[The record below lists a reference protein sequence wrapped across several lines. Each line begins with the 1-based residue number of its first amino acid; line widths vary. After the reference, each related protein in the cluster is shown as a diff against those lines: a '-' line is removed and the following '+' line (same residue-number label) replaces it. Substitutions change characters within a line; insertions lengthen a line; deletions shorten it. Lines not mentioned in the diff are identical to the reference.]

1 MYNYKSMTYTSI
13 LKDNFGYDSFRFIQ
27 EDIINSIGSGHD
39 TIGLMPTGGGKSIT
53 FQVPALAMEGTCI
66 VISPLIAL
74 MQDQVEHLKKRG
86 IKAEAIY
93 TGKSRDE
100 IQRILDNAV
109 FGAIKFLYISPERL
123 ASSLFL
129 AKLRHIR
136 VSFIVVDEAHCI
148 SQWGHEFRPAYL
160 HIKDIR
166 QELPDCPVLALTA
179 TATTEV
185 IEDIKNELC
194 RPGKETDKETFNI
207 FSMSFRRPNLRY
219 VVRHTNDKIGQ
230 ILKILE
236 AVDGSAII
244 YTRSR
249 EKTKE
254 LSKELETYGIKS
266 TFYHAGLDFSVKQ
279 KHQQLWQDNTI
290 RVMVATNAFG
300 MGIDKPDVRIVIHAD
315 VPDSLEA
322 YYQEAGR
329 AGRDGQLAYAVLLY
343 DKRDKTQLVTHLNEQ
358 YPEKD
363 YIRNVYDK
371 LAYFFQLAVED
382 GKGATYIFDE
392 EQFCINFHL
401 WPATLHGALHILQ
414 NAGYIEYD
422 GAHNE
427 RARVIMNISR
437 HELNDIQ
444 GLSKTEE
451 DVLTRLLRYYGTLFS
466 DFTFIDEMAVARRL
480 ALDESQMHV
489 ALKSLAQRKII
500 RYAPART
507 VPIIYYTQQRY
518 LSEDL
523 RFSKSIYED
532 LKEKAEKRIG
542 SVLDY
547 IETEKNNE
555 EVLLRYFGEKYKEE

>member
-1 MYNYKSMTYTSI
+1 MTYTSI

-53 FQVPALAMEGTCI
+53 FQVPALAMDGTCI

-109 FGAIKFLYISPERL
+109 FGAIKFLYVSPERL

-129 AKLRHIR
+129 AKLRYIKI
-136 VSFIVVDEAHCI
+136 SFIVVDEAHCI

-185 IEDIKNELC
+185 IEDIKHELS
-194 RPGKETDKETFNI
+194 RPGTETDEETFNI

-236 AVDGSAII
+236 SVEGSAII

-254 LSKELETYGIKS
+254 LSKELEAFGIKS
-266 TFYHAGLDFSVKQ
+266 TYYHAGLDFSVKQ

-290 RVMVATNAFG
+290 RIMVATNAFG

-343 DKRDKTQLVTHLNEQ
+343 DKRDKTQLLTHLNEQ

-382 GKGATYIFDE
+382 GMGATYIFDE
-392 EQFCINFHL
+392 EQFCVNYHL

-437 HELNDIQ
+437 YELNNVQ
-444 GLSKTEE
+444 GLTKTEE
-451 DVLTRLLRYYGTLFS
+451 EVLTRLLRYYGTLFS
-466 DFTFIDEMAVARRL
+466 DFTFIDEMGLSRRL
-480 ALDESQMHV
+480 ALDESQLHV

-500 RYAPART
+500 RYAPSRT
-507 VPIIYYTQQRY
+507 IPIIYYPQQRY

-523 RFSKSIYED
+523 RFPKSIYEE
-532 LKEKAEKRIG
+532 LKKKAEKRIG

>member
-1 MYNYKSMTYTSI
+1 MTYTSI

-93 TGKSRDE
+93 TGQSRDE

-109 FGAIKFLYISPERL
+109 FGAVKFLYISPERL
-123 ASSLFL
+123 SSSLFL
-129 AKLRHIR
+129 AKLRHMK

-160 HIKDIR
+160 HIKEIR

-185 IEDIKNELC
+185 IEDIKNELS
-194 RPGKETDKETFNI
+194 RPDNENGEESFHV

-236 AVDGSAII
+236 AVEGSAII

-266 TFYHAGLDFSVKQ
+266 TYYHAGLDFSVKQ
-279 KHQQLWQDNTI
+279 KHQQLWQNNTI

-329 AGRDGQLAYAVLLY
+329 AGRDGQLSYAVLLY
-343 DKRDKTQLVTHLNEQ
+343 DKRDKTQLRTHLNEQ
-358 YPEKD
+358 YPDKD

-371 LAYFFQLAVED
+371 LSYFFQLAVED
-382 GKGATYIFDE
+382 GEGATYVFDE
-392 EQFCINFHL
+392 EQFCVNYHL

-437 HELNDIQ
+437 YELNNIQ

-466 DFTFIDEMAVARRL
+466 DFTFIDEMAIARRL
-480 ALDESQMHV
+480 AIDESQLHV

-500 RYAPART
+500 RYAPSRT
-507 VPIIYYTQQRY
+507 IPIIYYPQQRY

-523 RFSKSIYED
+523 RFPKSIYED

-547 IETEKNNE
+547 LETEKNNE
-555 EVLLRYFGEKYKEE
+555 AVLLRYFGEKYKEE

>member
-1 MYNYKSMTYTSI
+1 MTYTSI

-53 FQVPALAMEGTCI
+53 FQVPALAMDGTCI

-109 FGAIKFLYISPERL
+109 FGAIKFLYVSPERL

-129 AKLRHIR
+129 AKLRYIK

-185 IEDIKNELC
+185 IEDIKSELS
-194 RPGKETDKETFNI
+194 RPGKEADEETFNI

-230 ILKILE
+230 MLKILE
-236 AVDGSAII
+236 SVEGSAII

-266 TFYHAGLDFSVKQ
+266 TYYHAGLDFSVKQ

-343 DKRDKTQLVTHLNEQ
+343 DKRDKTQLLTHLNEQ

-382 GKGATYIFDE
+382 GMGATYIFDE
-392 EQFCINFHL
+392 EQFCVNYHL

-451 DVLTRLLRYYGTLFS
+451 EVLTRLLRYYGTLFS
-466 DFTFIDEMAVARRL
+466 DFTFIDEMGLSRRL
-480 ALDESQMHV
+480 ALDESLLHV

-500 RYAPART
+500 RYAPSRT
-507 VPIIYYTQQRY
+507 IPIIYYPQQRY

-523 RFSKSIYED
+523 RFPKSIYEE

>member
-1 MYNYKSMTYTSI
+1 MTYTSI

-93 TGKSRDE
+93 TGQSRDE

-109 FGAIKFLYISPERL
+109 FGAVKFLYISPERL
-123 ASSLFL
+123 SSSLFL
-129 AKLRHIR
+129 AKLRHMK

-160 HIKDIR
+160 HIKEIR

-185 IEDIKNELC
+185 IEDIKNELS
-194 RPGKETDKETFNI
+194 RPDNDNGEESFHV

-236 AVDGSAII
+236 AVEGSAII

-266 TFYHAGLDFSVKQ
+266 TYYHAGLDFSVKQ
-279 KHQQLWQDNTI
+279 KHQQLWQNNTI

-329 AGRDGQLAYAVLLY
+329 AGRDGQLSYAVLLY
-343 DKRDKTQLVTHLNEQ
+343 DKRDKTQLRTHLNEQ
-358 YPEKD
+358 YPDKD

-371 LAYFFQLAVED
+371 LSYFFQLAVED
-382 GKGATYIFDE
+382 GEGATYVFDE
-392 EQFCINFHL
+392 EQFCVNYHL

-437 HELNDIQ
+437 YELNSIQ

-466 DFTFIDEMAVARRL
+466 DFTFIDEMAIARRL
-480 ALDESQMHV
+480 AIDESQLHV

-500 RYAPART
+500 RYAPSRT
-507 VPIIYYTQQRY
+507 VPIIYYPQQRY

-523 RFSKSIYED
+523 RFPKSIYED

-547 IETEKNNE
+547 LETEKNNE
-555 EVLLRYFGEKYKEE
+555 AVLLRYFGEKYKEE

>member
-1 MYNYKSMTYTSI
+1 MTYTSI

-53 FQVPALAMEGTCI
+53 FQVPALAMDGTCI

-109 FGAIKFLYISPERL
+109 FGAIKFLYVSPERL

-129 AKLRHIR
+129 AKLRYIKI
-136 VSFIVVDEAHCI
+136 SFIVVDEAHCI

-185 IEDIKNELC
+185 IEDIKHELS
-194 RPGKETDKETFNI
+194 RPGTETDEETFNI

-236 AVDGSAII
+236 SVEGSAII

-254 LSKELETYGIKS
+254 LSKELEAFGIKS
-266 TFYHAGLDFSVKQ
+266 TYYHAGLDFSVKQ

-343 DKRDKTQLVTHLNEQ
+343 DKRDKTQLLTHLNEQ

-382 GKGATYIFDE
+382 GMGATYIFDE
-392 EQFCINFHL
+392 EQFCVNYHL

-437 HELNDIQ
+437 YELNNVQ
-444 GLSKTEE
+444 GLTKTEE
-451 DVLTRLLRYYGTLFS
+451 EVLTRLLRYYGTLFS
-466 DFTFIDEMAVARRL
+466 DFTFIDEMGLSRRL
-480 ALDESQMHV
+480 ALDESQLHV

-500 RYAPART
+500 RYAPSRT
-507 VPIIYYTQQRY
+507 IPIIYYPQQRY

-523 RFSKSIYED
+523 RFPKSIYEE
-532 LKEKAEKRIG
+532 LKKKAEKRIG

>member
-1 MYNYKSMTYTSI
+1 MTYTSI

-53 FQVPALAMEGTCI
+53 FQVPALAMDGMCL

-74 MQDQVEHLKKRG
+74 MQDQMEHLKARG

-109 FGAIKFLYISPERL
+109 YGAVKFLYVAPERL
-123 ASSLFL
+123 SSSLFL
-129 AKLRHIR
+129 AKLQYIN

-160 HIKDIR
+160 CIKEIR
-166 QELPDCPVLALTA
+166 KELPNCPVLALTA
-179 TATTEV
+179 TATAEV
-185 IEDIKNELC
+185 IEDIKKELA
-194 RPGKETDKETFNI
+194 PPEKESDFNV
-207 FSMSFRRPNLRY
+207 FTMSFRRPNLRY

-230 ILKILE
+230 ILNILQS
-236 AVDGSAII
+236 VDGSAIV

-254 LSKELETYGIKS
+254 LAQKLQSMGIKA
-266 TFYHAGLDFSVKQ
+266 TFYHAGLDFSVKN
-279 KHQQLWQDNTI
+279 KHQQLWHNGDI
-290 RVMVATNAFG
+290 RVIVATNAFG

-315 VPDSLEA
+315 VPDSIEA

-329 AGRDGQLAYAVLLY
+329 AGRDGKNSYAVLLY
-343 DKRDKTQLVTHLNEQ
+343 DKRDKTQLMTHLNEQ
-358 YPEKD
+358 YPTRD
-363 YIRNVYDK
+363 YISKVYDS

-382 GKGATYIFDE
+382 GEGATYVFDE
-392 EQFCINFHL
+392 ERFCTNFHF

-422 GAHNE
+422 EAHNE

-437 HELNDIQ
+437 HELNAVN

-451 DVLTRLLRYYGTLFS
+451 NVLTRLLRYYGTLFS
-466 DFTFIDEMAVARRL
+466 DFTYIDELLLSRRL
-480 ALDESQMHV
+480 ALDESQLHI
-489 ALKSLAQRKII
+489 ALKSMAEKKII
-500 RYAPART
+500 RYAAART
-507 VPIIYYTQQRY
+507 IPVIYYTRQRC
-518 LSEDL
+518 LSEKLYFPKESYENL
-523 RFSKSIYED
+523 RS
-532 LKEKAEKRIG
+532 KAEQRIG
-542 SVLDY
+542 SMIDY
-547 IETEKNNE
+547 LETDKNNE
-555 EVLLRYFGEKYKEE
+555 EVLLRYFGEKI

>member
-1 MYNYKSMTYTSI
+1 MTYTSI

-93 TGKSRDE
+93 TGQSRDE

-109 FGAIKFLYISPERL
+109 FGAVKFLYISPERL
-123 ASSLFL
+123 SSSLFL
-129 AKLRHIR
+129 AKLRHMK

-160 HIKDIR
+160 HIKEIR

-185 IEDIKNELC
+185 IEDIKNELS
-194 RPGKETDKETFNI
+194 RPDNENGEESFHV

-236 AVDGSAII
+236 AVEGSAII

-266 TFYHAGLDFSVKQ
+266 TYYHAGLDFSVKQ
-279 KHQQLWQDNTI
+279 KHQQLWQNNTI

-329 AGRDGQLAYAVLLY
+329 AGRDGQLSYAVLLY
-343 DKRDKTQLVTHLNEQ
+343 DKRDKTQLRTHLNEQ
-358 YPEKD
+358 YPDKD

-371 LAYFFQLAVED
+371 LSYFFQLAVED
-382 GKGATYIFDE
+382 GEGATYVFDE
-392 EQFCINFHL
+392 EQFCVNYHL

-437 HELNDIQ
+437 YELNNIQ
-444 GLSKTEE
+444 GLSKNEE

-466 DFTFIDEMAVARRL
+466 DFTFIDEMVIARRL
-480 ALDESQMHV
+480 AIDESQLHV

-500 RYAPART
+500 RYAPSRT
-507 VPIIYYTQQRY
+507 IPIIYYPQQRY

-523 RFSKSIYED
+523 RFPKSIYED

-547 IETEKNNE
+547 LETEKNNE
-555 EVLLRYFGEKYKEE
+555 AVLLRYFGEKYKEE

>member
-1 MYNYKSMTYTSI
+1 MTYTSI

-93 TGKSRDE
+93 TGQSRDE
-100 IQRILDNAV
+100 IQRILDNAI
-109 FGAIKFLYISPERL
+109 FGAVKFLYISPERL
-123 ASSLFL
+123 SSSLFL
-129 AKLRHIR
+129 AKLRHMK

-160 HIKDIR
+160 HIKEIR

-185 IEDIKNELC
+185 IEDIKNELS
-194 RPGKETDKETFNI
+194 RPDNDNGEESFHV

-236 AVDGSAII
+236 AVEGSAII

-266 TFYHAGLDFSVKQ
+266 TYYHAGLDFSVKQ
-279 KHQQLWQDNTI
+279 KHQQLWQNNTI

-329 AGRDGQLAYAVLLY
+329 AGRDGQLSYAVLLY
-343 DKRDKTQLVTHLNEQ
+343 DKRDKTQLRTHLNEQ
-358 YPEKD
+358 YPDKD

-371 LAYFFQLAVED
+371 LSYFFQLAVEE
-382 GKGATYIFDE
+382 GEGATYVFDE
-392 EQFCINFHL
+392 EQFCVNYHL

-437 HELNDIQ
+437 YELNNIQ

-466 DFTFIDEMAVARRL
+466 DFTFIDEMAIARRL
-480 ALDESQMHV
+480 AIDESQLHV

-500 RYAPART
+500 RYAPSRT
-507 VPIIYYTQQRY
+507 VPIIYYPQQRY

-523 RFSKSIYED
+523 RFPKSIYED

-547 IETEKNNE
+547 LETEKNNE
-555 EVLLRYFGEKYKEE
+555 AVLLRYFGEKYKEE

>member
-1 MYNYKSMTYTSI
+1 MTYTSI

-53 FQVPALAMEGTCI
+53 FQVPALAMDGTCI

-109 FGAIKFLYISPERL
+109 FGAIKFLYVSPERL

-129 AKLRHIR
+129 AKLRYIKI
-136 VSFIVVDEAHCI
+136 SFIVVDEAHCI

-185 IEDIKNELC
+185 IEDIKHELS
-194 RPGKETDKETFNI
+194 RPGTETDEETFNI

-236 AVDGSAII
+236 SVEGSAII

-254 LSKELETYGIKS
+254 LSKELEAFGIKS
-266 TFYHAGLDFSVKQ
+266 TYYHAGLDFSVKQ

-290 RVMVATNAFG
+290 RIMVATNAFG

-343 DKRDKTQLVTHLNEQ
+343 DKRDKTQLLTHLNEQ

-382 GKGATYIFDE
+382 GMGATYIFDE
-392 EQFCINFHL
+392 EQFCVNYHL

-437 HELNDIQ
+437 YELNNVQ
-444 GLSKTEE
+444 GLTKTEE
-451 DVLTRLLRYYGTLFS
+451 EVLTRLLRYYGTLFS
-466 DFTFIDEMAVARRL
+466 DFTFIDEMGLSRRL
-480 ALDESQMHV
+480 ALDESQLHV

-500 RYAPART
+500 RYAPSRT
-507 VPIIYYTQQRY
+507 TPIIYYPQQRY

-523 RFSKSIYED
+523 RFPKSIYEE

>member
-1 MYNYKSMTYTSI
+1 MTYTSI

-93 TGKSRDE
+93 TGQSRDE

-109 FGAIKFLYISPERL
+109 FGAVKFLYISPERL
-123 ASSLFL
+123 SSSLFL
-129 AKLRHIR
+129 AKLRHMK

-160 HIKDIR
+160 HIKEIR

-185 IEDIKNELC
+185 IEDIKNELS
-194 RPGKETDKETFNI
+194 RPDNDNGEESFHV

-236 AVDGSAII
+236 AVEGSAII

-266 TFYHAGLDFSVKQ
+266 TYYHAGLDFSVKQ
-279 KHQQLWQDNTI
+279 KHQQLWQNNTI

-329 AGRDGQLAYAVLLY
+329 AGRDGQLSYAVLLY
-343 DKRDKTQLVTHLNEQ
+343 DKRDKTQLRTHLNEQ
-358 YPEKD
+358 YPDKD

-371 LAYFFQLAVED
+371 LSYFFQLAVED
-382 GKGATYIFDE
+382 GEGATYVFDE
-392 EQFCINFHL
+392 EQFCVNYHL
-401 WPATLHGALHILQ
+401 WLATLHGALHILQ

-437 HELNDIQ
+437 YELNNIQ

-466 DFTFIDEMAVARRL
+466 DFTFIDEMAIARRL
-480 ALDESQMHV
+480 AIDESQLHV

-500 RYAPART
+500 RYAPSRT
-507 VPIIYYTQQRY
+507 VPIIYYPQQRY

-523 RFSKSIYED
+523 RFPKSIYED

-547 IETEKNNE
+547 LETEKNNE
-555 EVLLRYFGEKYKEE
+555 AVLLRYFGEKYKEE

>member
-1 MYNYKSMTYTSI
+1 MTYTSI

-53 FQVPALAMEGTCI
+53 FQVPALAMDGTCI

-93 TGKSRDE
+93 TGKSHDE
-100 IQRILDNAV
+100 IQRILDNTI
-109 FGAIKFLYISPERL
+109 FGVVKFLYISPERL

-129 AKLRHIR
+129 AKLRHIK

-185 IEDIKNELC
+185 IEDIKSELS
-194 RPGKETDKETFNI
+194 RPGKEADEETFNI

-236 AVDGSAII
+236 SVEGSAII

-254 LSKELETYGIKS
+254 LSKELEVFGIKS
-266 TFYHAGLDFSVKQ
+266 TYYHAGLDFSVKQ

-329 AGRDGQLAYAVLLY
+329 AGRDGQQAYAVLLY
-343 DKRDKTQLVTHLNEQ
+343 DKRDKTQLLTHLNEQ

-363 YIRNVYDK
+363 YIRNIYDK

-382 GKGATYIFDE
+382 GMGATYIFDE
-392 EQFCINFHL
+392 EQFCINYHL

-451 DVLTRLLRYYGTLFS
+451 EVLTRLLRYYGTLFS
-466 DFTFIDEMAVARRL
+466 DFTFIDEMAIGRRL
-480 ALDESQMHV
+480 GMDESQLHV
-489 ALKSLAQRKII
+489 ALKSLTQRKII
-500 RYAPART
+500 RYAPSRT
-507 VPIIYYTQQRY
+507 IPIIYYPQQRY

-523 RFSKSIYED
+523 RFPKSIYED

>member
-1 MYNYKSMTYTSI
+1 MTYTSI

-53 FQVPALAMEGTCI
+53 FQVPALAMDGTCI

-109 FGAIKFLYISPERL
+109 FGAIKFLYVSPERL

-129 AKLRHIR
+129 AKLRYIK

-185 IEDIKNELC
+185 IEDIKSELS
-194 RPGKETDKETFNI
+194 RPGKEADEETFNI

-230 ILKILE
+230 MLKILE
-236 AVDGSAII
+236 SVEGSAII

-266 TFYHAGLDFSVKQ
+266 TYYHAGLDFSVKQ

-343 DKRDKTQLVTHLNEQ
+343 DKRDKTQLLTHLNEQ

-382 GKGATYIFDE
+382 GMGATYIFDE
-392 EQFCINFHL
+392 EQFCVNYHL

-451 DVLTRLLRYYGTLFS
+451 EVLTRLLRYYGTLFS
-466 DFTFIDEMAVARRL
+466 DFTFIDEMGLSRRL
-480 ALDESQMHV
+480 ALDESQLHV

-500 RYAPART
+500 RYAPSRT
-507 VPIIYYTQQRY
+507 IPIIYYPQQRY

-523 RFSKSIYED
+523 RFPKSIYEE

>member
-1 MYNYKSMTYTSI
+1 MTYTSI
-13 LKDNFGYDSFRFIQ
+13 LKDNFGYDSFRYIQ

-109 FGAIKFLYISPERL
+109 FGAVKFLYVSPERL
-123 ASSLFL
+123 SSSLFL
-129 AKLRHIR
+129 AKLRHIK

-166 QELPDCPVLALTA
+166 QELPHCPVLALTA
-179 TATTEV
+179 TATKEV

-194 RPGKETDKETFNI
+194 SPDAEKGENTFNI

-236 AVDGSAII
+236 AVEGSAII

-254 LSKELETYGIKS
+254 LSKELETFGIKA
-266 TFYHAGLDFSVKQ
+266 TYYHAGLDFSVKQ

-329 AGRDGQLAYAVLLY
+329 AGRDGNLAYAVLLY
-343 DKRDKTQLVTHLNEQ
+343 DKRDKTQLLTHINEQ
-358 YPEKD
+358 YPDKE

-392 EQFCINFHL
+392 EQFCVNFHL

-437 HELNDIQ
+437 HELNNIR
-444 GLSKTEE
+444 GLSQTEE

-466 DFTFIDEMAVARRL
+466 DFTFIDEMVIARRL
-480 ALDESQMHV
+480 ALDESQLHV
-489 ALKSLAQRKII
+489 ALKSLAQKKII
-500 RYAPART
+500 RYVPSRT
-507 VPIIYYTQQRY
+507 IPIIYYPQQRY

-523 RFSKSIYED
+523 RFPKEIYED

-547 IETEKNNE
+547 IETDKNNE
-555 EVLLRYFGEKYKEE
+555 EVLLRYFGEKI

>member
-1 MYNYKSMTYTSI
+1 MTYTSI

-93 TGKSRDE
+93 TGQSRDE

-109 FGAIKFLYISPERL
+109 FGAVKFLYISPERL
-123 ASSLFL
+123 SSSLFL
-129 AKLRHIR
+129 AKLRHMK

-160 HIKDIR
+160 HIKEIR

-185 IEDIKNELC
+185 IEDIKNELS
-194 RPGKETDKETFNI
+194 RPDNENGEESFHV

-236 AVDGSAII
+236 AVEGSAII

-266 TFYHAGLDFSVKQ
+266 TYYHAGLDFSVKQ
-279 KHQQLWQDNTI
+279 KHQQLWQNNTI

-329 AGRDGQLAYAVLLY
+329 AGRDGQLSYAVLLY
-343 DKRDKTQLVTHLNEQ
+343 DKRDKTQLRTHLNEQ
-358 YPEKD
+358 YPDKD

-371 LAYFFQLAVED
+371 LSYFFQLAVED
-382 GKGATYIFDE
+382 GEVATYVFDE
-392 EQFCINFHL
+392 EQFCVNYHL

-437 HELNDIQ
+437 YELNNIQ

-466 DFTFIDEMAVARRL
+466 DFTFIDEMAIARRL
-480 ALDESQMHV
+480 AIDESQLHV

-500 RYAPART
+500 RYAPSRT
-507 VPIIYYTQQRY
+507 VPIIYYPQQRY

-523 RFSKSIYED
+523 RFPKSIYED

-547 IETEKNNE
+547 LETEKNNE
-555 EVLLRYFGEKYKEE
+555 AVLLRYFGEKYKEE

>member
-1 MYNYKSMTYTSI
+1 MTYTSI

-53 FQVPALAMEGTCI
+53 FQVPALAMDGTCI

-109 FGAIKFLYISPERL
+109 FGAIKFLYVSPERL

-129 AKLRHIR
+129 AKLRYIKI
-136 VSFIVVDEAHCI
+136 SFIVVDEAHCI

-166 QELPDCPVLALTA
+166 QELSDCPVLALTA

-185 IEDIKNELC
+185 IEDIKHELS
-194 RPGKETDKETFNI
+194 RPGTEADEETFNI

-236 AVDGSAII
+236 SVEGSAII

-254 LSKELETYGIKS
+254 LSKELEAFGIKS
-266 TFYHAGLDFSVKQ
+266 TYYHAGLDFSVKQ

-343 DKRDKTQLVTHLNEQ
+343 DKRDKTQLLTHLNEQ

-382 GKGATYIFDE
+382 GMGATYIFDE
-392 EQFCINFHL
+392 EQFCVNYHL

-437 HELNDIQ
+437 YELNNVQ
-444 GLSKTEE
+444 GLTKTEE
-451 DVLTRLLRYYGTLFS
+451 EVLTRLLRYYGTLFS
-466 DFTFIDEMAVARRL
+466 DFTFIDEMGLSRRL
-480 ALDESQMHV
+480 ALDESQLHV

-500 RYAPART
+500 RYAPSRT
-507 VPIIYYTQQRY
+507 IPIIYYPQQRY
-518 LSEDL
+518 LSEEL
-523 RFSKSIYED
+523 RFPKSIYEE

>member
-1 MYNYKSMTYTSI
+1 MTYTSI

-93 TGKSRDE
+93 TGQSRDE

-109 FGAIKFLYISPERL
+109 FGAVKFLYISPERL
-123 ASSLFL
+123 SSSLFL
-129 AKLRHIR
+129 AKLRHMK

-160 HIKDIR
+160 HIKEIR

-185 IEDIKNELC
+185 IEDIKNELS
-194 RPGKETDKETFNI
+194 RPDNENGEESFHV

-236 AVDGSAII
+236 AVEGSAII

-266 TFYHAGLDFSVKQ
+266 TYYHAGLDFSVKQ
-279 KHQQLWQDNTI
+279 KHQQLWQNNTI

-329 AGRDGQLAYAVLLY
+329 AGRDGQLSYAVLLY
-343 DKRDKTQLVTHLNEQ
+343 DKRDKTQLRTHLNEQ
-358 YPEKD
+358 YPDKD

-371 LAYFFQLAVED
+371 LSYFFQLAVED
-382 GKGATYIFDE
+382 GEGATYVFDE
-392 EQFCINFHL
+392 EQFCVNYHL

-437 HELNDIQ
+437 FELNNIQ

-466 DFTFIDEMAVARRL
+466 DFTFIDEMAIARRL
-480 ALDESQMHV
+480 AIDESQLHV

-500 RYAPART
+500 RYAPSRT
-507 VPIIYYTQQRY
+507 VPIIYYPQQRY

-523 RFSKSIYED
+523 RFPKSIYED

-547 IETEKNNE
+547 LETEKNNE
-555 EVLLRYFGEKYKEE
+555 AVLLRYFGEKYKEE

>member
-1 MYNYKSMTYTSI
+1 MTYTSI

-53 FQVPALAMEGTCI
+53 FQVPALAMDGTCI

-109 FGAIKFLYISPERL
+109 FGAIKFLYVSPERL

-129 AKLRHIR
+129 AKLRYIKI
-136 VSFIVVDEAHCI
+136 SFIVVDEAHCI
-148 SQWGHEFRPAYL
+148 SQWAHEFRPAYL

-166 QELPDCPVLALTA
+166 QELSDCPVLALTA

-185 IEDIKNELC
+185 IEDIKHELS
-194 RPGKETDKETFNI
+194 RPGTEADEETFNI

-236 AVDGSAII
+236 SVEGSAII

-254 LSKELETYGIKS
+254 LSKELEAFGIKS
-266 TFYHAGLDFSVKQ
+266 TYYHAGLDFSVKQ

-329 AGRDGQLAYAVLLY
+329 AGRDGRLAYAVLLY
-343 DKRDKTQLVTHLNEQ
+343 DKRDKTQLLTHLNEQ

-382 GKGATYIFDE
+382 GMGATYIFDE
-392 EQFCINFHL
+392 EQFCVNYHL

-437 HELNDIQ
+437 YELNNVQ
-444 GLSKTEE
+444 GLTKTEE
-451 DVLTRLLRYYGTLFS
+451 EVLTRLLRYYGTLFS
-466 DFTFIDEMAVARRL
+466 DFTFIDEMGLSRRL
-480 ALDESQMHV
+480 ALDESQLHV

-500 RYAPART
+500 RYAPSRT
-507 VPIIYYTQQRY
+507 IPIIYYPQQRY
-518 LSEDL
+518 LSEEL
-523 RFSKSIYED
+523 RFPKSIYEE